1 MSETKKTD
9 FESQLK
15 RLEEIVG
22 KMENETLPL
31 EESIS
36 LFEEG
41 QKLIKILAKE
51 LEEAEEK
58 IGKYQVVEEEQ

>member
-1 MSETKKTD
+1 MSEEKLD
-9 FESQLK
+9 FETKLK

-22 KMENETLPL
+22 RMENETLPL

-41 QKLIKILAKE
+41 QKLIKVLANE
-51 LEEAEEK
+51 LEEAEKK
-58 IGKYQVVEEEQ
+58 IGQYQIVEEQ

>member
-1 MSETKKTD
+1 MSEKKLD
-9 FESQLK
+9 FETKLK

-22 KMENETLPL
+22 RMENETLPL

-41 QKLIKILAKE
+41 QKLIKVLANE
-51 LEEAEEK
+51 LEEAEKK
-58 IGKYQVVEEEQ
+58 IGQYQIVEEQ